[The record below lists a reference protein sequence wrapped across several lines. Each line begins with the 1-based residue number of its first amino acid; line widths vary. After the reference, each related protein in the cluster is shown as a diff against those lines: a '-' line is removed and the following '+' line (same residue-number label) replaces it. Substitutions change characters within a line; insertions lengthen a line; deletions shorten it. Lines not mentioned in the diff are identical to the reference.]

1 MTGTGSC
8 VFAAF
13 ENRQEALSVQALLPA
28 GSSSFV
34 ADGVNTSL
42 LHSQIKAQIY

>member
-13 ENRQEALSVQALLPA
+13 ENRQEALSVQALLPP

-34 ADGVNTSL
+34 ADGVNTSP